1 MEKKRRKE
9 IKEKEKN
16 EMKKKLKATKDVD

>member
-16 EMKKKLKATKDVD
+16 EMKKNSKQQKM